1 MPMFARWRVVLL
13 LALLVGLLSPA
24 PAAAA
29 SPAETM
35 EGFFDRANAILRG
48 ADRARGIEE
57 PRLAIR
63 QLVNEMIEFREAAA
77 LALGAAWFSKPR
89 ETQAEFIELF
99 TGVLERGFV
108 AAIATKANVAGG
120 VKIQYVG
127 ESVSGSRTTAPSSA
141 ASCVTI
147 RTPV

>member
-1 MPMFARWRVVLL
+1 MARATAARSAGRAPFACARGCGVSCGDHG
-13 LALLVGLLSPA
+13 GLLRPCH
-24 PAAAA
+24 
-29 SPAETM
+29 
-35 EGFFDRANAILRG
+35 AILRG

-108 AAIATKANVAGG
+108 AAIVTKANVAGG